1 MDYIFY
7 ILILVEIYIILA
19 VSLNLLM
26 GFAGLI
32 SMAHAGFMAI
42 GAYTTAILVTRLGVN
57 FLLSIPLGVVMA
69 VMVSAIVAIP
79 SLRVKGEHYIIAS
92 FGLQIILYNILLNW
106 VSLTNGP
113 YGFSGIPR
121 PQIFSY
127 TFATYQS
134 YLILASIITFVC
146 VFLIWRVTNSR
157 FGLILKGIREDEVA
171 VLSIGKNVNRFK
183 VITFIVGSST
193 AAVAGSLYATAIS
206 FIDPFCFTIHDSI
219 FILAIVIIGG
229 MGNIFG
235 SVLGALLLISLPELL
250 KFIHVSETVA
260 APLRQMIYGALL
272 VILMRFRPQGLL
284 PEYRARKGKG

>member
-7 ILILVEIYIILA
+7 ILILVDIFIILA

-42 GAYTTAILVTRLGVN
+42 GAYTTTLLITSLGMN
-57 FLLSIPLGVVMA
+57 FFLTIPLGVLIA
-69 VMVSAIVAIP
+69 GLVSALVALP

-121 PQIFSY
+121 PRLFGY
-127 TFATYQS
+127 TFGTYRS
-134 YLILASIITFVC
+134 YLVLASLITLVC
-146 VFLIWRVTNSR
+146 VFIIWRITRSR
-157 FGLILKGIREDEVA
+157 FGLVLRGIREDEIA
-171 VLSIGKNVNRFK
+171 ASSLGKNVNRFK
-183 VITFIVGSST
+183 VITFVAGSSV

-206 FIDPFCFTIHDSI
+206 FIDPFCFTVHDSI
-219 FILAIVIIGG
+219 FMLAVVIIGG

-235 SVLGALLLISLPELL
+235 SALGALLLISLPELL
-250 KFIHVSETVA
+250 KFFQVAETIA

-272 VILMRFRPQGLL
+272 VVFMRFRPQGLL
-284 PEYRARKGKG
+284 PEYKSKKG

>member
-7 ILILVEIYIILA
+7 ILILVDIYIILA

-26 GFAGLI
+26 GFTGLI

-42 GAYTTAILVTRLGVN
+42 GAYTTTLLLTRLGMN
-57 FLLSIPLGVVMA
+57 FFLTLPVGILTAGVV
-69 VMVSAIVAIP
+69 SALLALP

-121 PQIFSY
+121 PQIFGY
-127 TFATYQS
+127 IFATYRS
-134 YLILASIITFVC
+134 YLILASLITLFC
-146 VFLIWRVTNSR
+146 VFIIWRITRSR
-157 FGLILKGIREDEVA
+157 FGLVLKGIREDETA
-171 VLSIGKNVNRFK
+171 ASSLGKNVNRFK
-183 VITFIVGSST
+183 IITFVAGSSI

-206 FIDPFCFTIHDSI
+206 FIDPFCFTVHDSI
-219 FILAIVIIGG
+219 FMLAVVIIGG
-229 MGNIFG
+229 TGNIFG
-235 SVLGALLLISLPELL
+235 SALGALLLISLPELL
-250 KFIHVSETVA
+250 KFFQVAETIA

-272 VILMRFRPQGLL
+272 VVFMRFRPQGLL
-284 PEYRARKGKG
+284 PEYKSRKG

>member
-1 MDYIFY
+1 MDYILY

-26 GFAGLI
+26 GFTGLI

-42 GAYTTAILVTRLGVN
+42 GAYTTTLLIIRLGLN
-57 FLLSIPLGVVMA
+57 FLLTIPLGVVIA
-69 VMVSAIVAIP
+69 GVVSSLLALP

-121 PQIFSY
+121 PQIFNF
-127 TFATYQS
+127 TFATYRS
-134 YLILASIITFVC
+134 YLILASLITFVC
-146 VFLIWRVTNSR
+146 VFFIWRFARSR

-171 VLSIGKNVNRFK
+171 ALSLGKNVNRFK
-183 VITFIVGSST
+183 VITFIVGSSI

-206 FIDPFCFTIHDSI
+206 FIDPFCFTVHDSI
-219 FILAIVIIGG
+219 FMLAVVIIGG
-229 MGNIFG
+229 TGNIFG
-235 SVLGALLLISLPELL
+235 SALGALLLISLPELL
-250 KFIHVSETVA
+250 KFFQVAETIA

-272 VILMRFRPQGLL
+272 VVFMRFRPQGLL
-284 PEYRARKGKG
+284 PEYRARKG

>member
-7 ILILVEIYIILA
+7 ILILVDIFIILA

-26 GFAGLI
+26 GFTGLI

-42 GAYTTAILVTRLGVN
+42 GAYTTTLLITSLGMN
-57 FLLSIPLGVVMA
+57 FFLTIPLGVLIA
-69 VMVSAIVAIP
+69 GLVSALLALP

-121 PQIFSY
+121 PRLLGY
-127 TFATYQS
+127 TFGTYRS
-134 YLILASIITFVC
+134 YLVLASLITLVC
-146 VFLIWRVTNSR
+146 VFIIWRITRSR
-157 FGLILKGIREDEVA
+157 FGLVLRGIREDEIA
-171 VLSIGKNVNRFK
+171 ASSLGKNVNRFK
-183 VITFIVGSST
+183 VIAFVAGSSV

-206 FIDPFCFTIHDSI
+206 FIDPFCFTVHDSI
-219 FILAIVIIGG
+219 FMLAVVIIGG

-235 SVLGALLLISLPELL
+235 SALGALLLISLPELL
-250 KFIHVSETVA
+250 KFFQVAETIA

-272 VILMRFRPQGLL
+272 VVFMRFRPQGLL
-284 PEYRARKGKG
+284 PEYKSKKG

>member
-1 MDYIFY
+1 MDYIFF
-7 ILILVEIYIILA
+7 ILILVDIYIILA

-26 GFAGLI
+26 GFTGLI

-42 GAYTTAILVTRLGVN
+42 GAYTTTLLITSLGLN
-57 FLLSIPLGVVMA
+57 FFLTIPLGVLIA
-69 VMVSAIVAIP
+69 GLVSALLALP

-121 PQIFSY
+121 PQLFGY
-127 TFATYQS
+127 TFGTYRS
-134 YLILASIITFVC
+134 YLVLASLITLVC
-146 VFLIWRVTNSR
+146 VFIIWRITRSR
-157 FGLILKGIREDEVA
+157 FGLVLRGIREDEIA
-171 VLSIGKNVNRFK
+171 ASSLGKNVNRFK
-183 VITFIVGSST
+183 VITFVAGSSV

-206 FIDPFCFTIHDSI
+206 FIDPFCFTVHDSI
-219 FILAIVIIGG
+219 FMLAVVIIGG

-235 SVLGALLLISLPELL
+235 SALGALLLISLPELL
-250 KFIHVSETVA
+250 KFLQVAETIA

-272 VILMRFRPQGLL
+272 VVFMRFRPQGLL
-284 PEYRARKGKG
+284 PEYKSRKG

>member
-7 ILILVEIYIILA
+7 ILILVDIYIILA

-26 GFAGLI
+26 GFTGLI

-42 GAYTTAILVTRLGVN
+42 GAYTTTLLMTRLGMN
-57 FLLSIPLGVVMA
+57 FLLTIPLGVLIAGV
-69 VMVSAIVAIP
+69 VSALLALP

-92 FGLQIILYNILLNW
+92 FGLQIILYNISLNW

-121 PQIFSY
+121 PQIFGYAFS
-127 TFATYQS
+127 TYRA
-134 YLILASIITFVC
+134 YLVLASLITLVC
-146 VFLIWRVTNSR
+146 VFIVWRVTRSR

-171 VLSIGKNVNRFK
+171 TSSLGQHVNRFK
-183 VITFIVGSST
+183 VVTCVVGSSI

-219 FILAIVIIGG
+219 FMLAIVIIGG
-229 MGNIFG
+229 TGNIFG
-235 SVLGALLLISLPELL
+235 SALGALLLISLPEIL
-250 KFIHVSETVA
+250 KFFQVAETVA

-272 VILMRFRPQGLL
+272 VVFMRFRPQGLL
-284 PEYRARKGKG
+284 PEYRAKKE

>member
-7 ILILVEIYIILA
+7 ILIMVEIYIILA

-26 GFAGLI
+26 GFTGLI

-42 GAYTTAILVTRLGVN
+42 GAYTTTLLITSLGMN
-57 FLLSIPLGVVMA
+57 FLLTIPLGIVIA
-69 VMVSAIVAIP
+69 GLVSALLALP

-121 PQIFSY
+121 PRLFGY
-127 TFATYQS
+127 TFGTYRS
-134 YLILASIITFVC
+134 YLVLASLITLVC
-146 VFLIWRVTNSR
+146 VFIIWRITRSR
-157 FGLILKGIREDEVA
+157 FGLVLRGIREDEIA
-171 VLSIGKNVNRFK
+171 ASSLGKNVNRFK
-183 VITFIVGSST
+183 VITFVAGSSV

-206 FIDPFCFTIHDSI
+206 FIDPFCFTVHDSI
-219 FILAIVIIGG
+219 FMLAIVIIGG

-235 SVLGALLLISLPELL
+235 SALGALLLISLPELL
-250 KFIHVSETVA
+250 KFLQVAETIA

-272 VILMRFRPQGLL
+272 VVFMRFRPQGLL
-284 PEYRARKGKG
+284 PEYKSKKG

>member
-7 ILILVEIYIILA
+7 ILILVDIFIILA

-26 GFAGLI
+26 GFTGLI

-42 GAYTTAILVTRLGVN
+42 GAYTTTLLITSLGMN
-57 FLLSIPLGVVMA
+57 FFLTIPLGVLIA
-69 VMVSAIVAIP
+69 GLVSALLALP

-121 PQIFSY
+121 PRLFGY
-127 TFATYQS
+127 TFGTYRS
-134 YLILASIITFVC
+134 YLVLASLITLVC
-146 VFLIWRVTNSR
+146 VFIIWRITRSR
-157 FGLILKGIREDEVA
+157 FGLVLRGIREDEIA
-171 VLSIGKNVNRFK
+171 ASSLGKNVNRFK
-183 VITFIVGSST
+183 VIAFVAGSSV

-206 FIDPFCFTIHDSI
+206 FIDPFCFTVHDSI
-219 FILAIVIIGG
+219 FMLAVVIIGG

-235 SVLGALLLISLPELL
+235 SALGALLLISLPELL
-250 KFIHVSETVA
+250 KFFQVAETIA

-272 VILMRFRPQGLL
+272 VVFMRFRPQGLL
-284 PEYRARKGKG
+284 PEYKSKKG

>member
-7 ILILVEIYIILA
+7 ILIMVEIYIILA

-26 GFAGLI
+26 GFTGLI

-42 GAYTTAILVTRLGVN
+42 GAYTTTLLITSLGMN
-57 FLLSIPLGVVMA
+57 FLLTIPLGIVIA
-69 VMVSAIVAIP
+69 GLVSALLALP

-121 PQIFSY
+121 PRLFGY
-127 TFATYQS
+127 TFGTYRS
-134 YLILASIITFVC
+134 YLVLASLITLVC
-146 VFLIWRVTNSR
+146 VFIIWRITRSR
-157 FGLILKGIREDEVA
+157 FGLVLRGIREDEIA
-171 VLSIGKNVNRFK
+171 ASSLGKNVNRFK
-183 VITFIVGSST
+183 VIAFVAGSSV

-206 FIDPFCFTIHDSI
+206 FIDPFCFTVHDSI
-219 FILAIVIIGG
+219 FMLAIVIIGG

-235 SVLGALLLISLPELL
+235 SALGALLLISLPELL
-250 KFIHVSETVA
+250 KFLQVAETIA

-272 VILMRFRPQGLL
+272 VVFMRFRPQGLL
-284 PEYRARKGKG
+284 PEYKSKKG

>member
-7 ILILVEIYIILA
+7 ILIMVEIYIILA

-26 GFAGLI
+26 GFTGLI

-42 GAYTTAILVTRLGVN
+42 GAYTTTLLITSLGMN
-57 FLLSIPLGVVMA
+57 FLLTIPLGIVIA
-69 VMVSAIVAIP
+69 GLVSALLALP

-121 PQIFSY
+121 PRLFGY
-127 TFATYQS
+127 TFGTYRS
-134 YLILASIITFVC
+134 YLVLASLITLVC
-146 VFLIWRVTNSR
+146 VFIIWRITRSR
-157 FGLILKGIREDEVA
+157 FGLVLRGIREDEIA
-171 VLSIGKNVNRFK
+171 ASSLGKNVNRFK
-183 VITFIVGSST
+183 VIAFVSGSSV

-206 FIDPFCFTIHDSI
+206 FIDPFCFTVHDSI
-219 FILAIVIIGG
+219 FMLAIVIIGG

-235 SVLGALLLISLPELL
+235 SALGALLLISLPELL
-250 KFIHVSETVA
+250 KFLQVAETIA

-272 VILMRFRPQGLL
+272 VVFMRFRPQGLL
-284 PEYRARKGKG
+284 PEYKSKKG

>member
-7 ILILVEIYIILA
+7 ILILVEIYVIVA

-26 GFAGLI
+26 GFTGLI

-42 GAYTTAILVTRLGVN
+42 GAYTTTLLITSLGMN
-57 FLLSIPLGVVMA
+57 FLLTIPLGVA
-69 VMVSAIVAIP
+69 IAGMVSALLALP

-121 PQIFSY
+121 PQIFGY
-127 TFATYQS
+127 KFATYRS
-134 YLILASIITFVC
+134 YLILASFVTCVC
-146 VFLIWRVTNSR
+146 VFLIWRITRSR

-171 VLSIGKNVNRFK
+171 ASSLGKNVNRFK
-183 VITFIVGSST
+183 VVAFVVGSSI

-219 FILAIVIIGG
+219 FMLAIVIIGG
-229 MGNIFG
+229 TGNIFG
-235 SVLGALLLISLPELL
+235 SALGALLLISLPELL
-250 KFIHVSETVA
+250 KFFQVAETVA

-272 VILMRFRPQGLL
+272 VIFMRFRPQGLL
-284 PEYRARKGKG
+284 PEYRARRG